1 MKKIKGYISLS
12 IILIIGA
19 IVSTITL
26 SSSLLGISISQ
37 MSLSEK
43 QKNELKN
50 LVESCVED
58 ALLYLNKNNSLPSQ
72 ITLPQITCQI
82 NINSQ
87 NNNTFDFDVTG
98 NKNDHQKTI
107 NIKATRTNTI
117 LIEKWTEK

>member
-1 MKKIKGYISLS
+1 MKKTKGYISLS

-19 IVSTITL
+19 IISVITL
-26 SSSLLGISISQ
+26 SSSLLGISITQ

-58 ALLYLNKNNSLPSQ
+58 VLLYLNKNNNLPSQ
-72 ITLPQITCQI
+72 IILPQITCQVS
-82 NINSQ
+82 INSQ

-98 NKNDHQKTI
+98 NKNNYQKTF

-117 LIEKWTEK
+117 LIEKWIEK